1 MTPPD
6 GVRWRPR
13 WLLLA
18 ASLIMLA
25 LAGATFAV
33 ALQPATA
40 DRFGYALARPN
51 GLPGHFTYQDRT
63 YVTMG
68 YCAGDS
74 SCDPVRARRV
84 TERALRTQ
92 GLWPLKQVA
101 LLPTFLGANHPILEP
116 ASDPSLA
123 GAGVAPTSLF
133 IADPAASGVY
143 VVYTLSGGP

>member
-13 WLLLA
+13 WLLLV

-25 LAGATFAV
+25 LAGGAFVV

-51 GLPGHFTYQDRT
+51 GLPGHFTYQGRT
-63 YVTMG
+63 YVAAG
-68 YCAGDS
+68 YCAGGA
-74 SCDPVRARRV
+74 SCDPARASRV
-84 TERALRTQ
+84 TESALRAR
-92 GLWPLKQVA
+92 GLWPLAQVA

-116 ASDPSLA
+116 ASDPSLTGA
-123 GAGVAPTSLF
+123 GAAPTSLF
-133 IADPAASGVY
+133 VADPAASGVY
-143 VVYTLSGGP
+143 VVYALSGGP